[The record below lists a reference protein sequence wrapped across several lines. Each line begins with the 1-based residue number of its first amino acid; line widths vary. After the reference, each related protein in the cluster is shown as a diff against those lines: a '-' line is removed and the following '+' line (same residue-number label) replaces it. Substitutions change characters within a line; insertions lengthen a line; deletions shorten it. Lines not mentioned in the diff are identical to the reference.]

1 MVAALGS
8 VGFNNVNLGEMFKAE
23 KHPAEFFQRDA
34 EVLERV
40 REMKTPEMTDGIVE
54 HLVKEGKPGS
64 AEYVQVFSK
73 SVVLDKELALAEAG
87 KLNNQQLESEGL
99 PIMIDTAQTTP
110 DMLQEGRAVLT
121 PEARQEF
128 LGSLNSLSYKLQQHI
143 AKTADTAAAYYAA
156 EFSHKATFSEK
167 FQAMLGKKPEPFEI
181 PFTPN
186 EAEFAQLQEVS
197 TRSFTSPEEQQKTFE
212 GLLRQMMRNRPA
224 VMGLGTS
231 ADLAEHFGKLTEELG
246 GKMDGSVD
254 VTKLRDVNRF
264 MTNQG
269 MAELGIYPEFGQAI
283 QERATIDFSQ
293 NATRVEAQ
301 VETPEKSGLDW
312 LSEDISQE
320 TKDRLQKNGIGQLT
334 EIYSEQEKG
343 IAQLLAKGL
352 QETAATKDNIN
363 LEKINELLGSPEHK
377 DDQETL
383 KLMLRIA
390 IKVGAKIAVSI
401 AKNIAKD
408 KDTPE
413 ELRVLFGSFADMV
426 DAGGKFA
433 DKLIAGDPKANLDND
448 LIKFFEKSE

>member
-1 MVAALGS
+1 MVATLGS
-8 VGFNNVNLGEMFKAE
+8 IGFNNVNLGEMFKAE

-64 AEYVQVFSK
+64 SEYIQVFSK

-87 KLNNQQLESEGL
+87 KLNNHQLESEGL
-99 PIMIDTAQTTP
+99 PVMIDTTQTTP

-121 PEARQEF
+121 PDARQEF

-143 AKTADTAAAYYAA
+143 GRTADTAAKHYAA
-156 EFSHKATFSEK
+156 ELSHKATFSEK

-197 TRSFTSPEEQQKTFE
+197 TRLFTSLEEQQKTFE
-212 GLLRQMMRNRPA
+212 SLLRQMMRNRPA

-231 ADLAEHFGKLTEELG
+231 SDLAGHFGKLTAELG

-254 VTKLRDVNRF
+254 VTELRDVNRF

-293 NATRVEAQ
+293 NVPRVEVQA
-301 VETPEKSGLDW
+301 ETPEKSGLDW
-312 LSEDISQE
+312 LSEDITQE
-320 TKDRLQKNGIGQLT
+320 TRDRLLKGGYGRLA

-352 QETAATKDNIN
+352 KETTANEGNSN
-363 LEKINELLGSPEHK
+363 LEKINEFLGSPEHK
-377 DDQETL
+377 DDQETM
-383 KLMLRIA
+383 KLILRIA
-390 IKVGAKIAVSI
+390 IKIGAKVAVSI
-401 AKNIAKD
+401 CRSIAKD

-433 DKLIAGDPKANLDND
+433 DKLIAGDPKANLEND
-448 LIKFFEKSE
+448 LIKLFDKSE